1 MISYFLYIL
10 FLPDIGYDFNW
21 EEKKKEY
28 LPPLYSLCFLISM
41 IVQVVGYFWFQV
53 LFICEYYF
61 FFDKVMGRL
70 GTAYIYSLVF
80 ISSSNKHLP

>member
-53 LFICEYYF
+53 LFLCEHYF
-61 FFDKVMGRL
+61 FMDKAME
-70 GTAYIYSLVF
+70 
-80 ISSSNKHLP
+80 

>member
-53 LFICEYYF
+53 LFLCKYYF

-70 GTAYIYSLVF
+70 GTAYIYSFVF
-80 ISSSNKHLP
+80 ISSSDKHLP

>member
-21 EEKKKEY
+21 EEKNKEY
-28 LPPLYSLCFLISM
+28 LPPVHSLYFLISVL
-41 IVQVVGYFWFQV
+41 VQVVGYFWFQV

-61 FFDKVMGRL
+61 FPNKAMG
-70 GTAYIYSLVF
+70 
-80 ISSSNKHLP
+80 